1 MQLTDDLLARL
12 LAAGQ
17 IPPARVPMLQK
28 ECRDDAFEFARM
40 ATQHGWLE
48 QDVAGKVIGDAIQC
62 TYLNLE
68 TTLFQPDVIA
78 LLPRESAERYK
89 AIPVYQF
96 GPSVTMA
103 MTAPQD
109 TRIVAALSR
118 LLRHPVDPLLSFPDE
133 IESAIRVHYQSSET
147 VDRLAL
153 TVDFDILA
161 SLQDEKLAELAPVI
175 QLTDAVIL
183 LALKERASDIHVEP
197 KEQECLIRFRIDG
210 MLCDRLQLPGKLA
223 RPLTSRLK
231 VLARMDIAERRKPQD
246 GRIDFA
252 LPLKKID
259 IRVSTLPTLHGEKI
273 VMRLLGSITD
283 TTPLNLDKIGIAPG
297 ILQPLQE
304 TLHAPNG
311 ILFVT
316 GPTGS
321 GKTTTLYAAL
331 NYINTPT
338 VNIMTIEDPIEY
350 QLPSL
355 TQVQVDERA
364 GRSFAAVLR
373 AVLRQDPDIILIGEI
388 RDTETATIAVKAA
401 LTGHTVLASLHTNN
415 ALQAMLRLVDM
426 GVEPYAVAPAVIG
439 VLGQRLVRKICEQCR
454 VPYTPEQEVLA
465 RHFFW
470 NDTVALPVFY
480 RGEGCENCAYTG
492 YRGRL
497 GIHEFLQI
505 SLAMRD
511 YILQGRTYMEIRELA
526 YQEGFRDMRFDGF
539 VKALQ
544 GMTTLDEVVRVTAAD

>member
-1 MQLTDDLLARL
+1 
-12 LAAGQ
+12 
-17 IPPARVPMLQK
+17 
-28 ECRDDAFEFARM
+28 
-40 ATQHGWLE
+40 
-48 QDVAGKVIGDAIQC
+48 
-62 TYLNLE
+62 
-68 TTLFQPDVIA
+68 
-78 LLPRESAERYK
+78 
-89 AIPVYQF
+89 
-96 GPSVTMA
+96 
-103 MTAPQD
+103 
-109 TRIVAALSR
+109 
-118 LLRHPVDPLLSFPDE
+118 
-133 IESAIRVHYQSSET
+133 
-147 VDRLAL
+147 
-153 TVDFDILA
+153 
-161 SLQDEKLAELAPVI
+161 
-175 QLTDAVIL
+175 
-183 LALKERASDIHVEP
+183 
-197 KEQECLIRFRIDG
+197 
-210 MLCDRLQLPGKLA
+210 
-223 RPLTSRLK
+223 
-231 VLARMDIAERRKPQD
+231 MDIAERRKPQD

-252 LPLKKID
+252 LPLKNID
-259 IRVSTLPTLHGEKI
+259 MRVSTLPTLHGEKI

-283 TTPLNLDKIGIAPG
+283 TTPLNLDKLGIAPG

-331 NYINTPT
+331 NYINTPA

-355 TQVQVDERA
+355 TQVQVNERA

-373 AVLRQDPDIILIGEI
+373 AVLRQDPDVILVGEI

-426 GVEPYAVAPAVIG
+426 GVEPYAVAPSVIG
-439 VLGQRLVRKICEQCR
+439 VLGQRLVRMICEQCR

-470 NDTVALPVFY
+470 NDPMALPVFY
-480 RGEGCENCAYTG
+480 RGEGCENCAHTG

-497 GIHEFLQI
+497 GIHEFLRV

-526 YQEGFRDMRFDGF
+526 YREGFRDMRFDGF

-544 GMTTLDEVVRVTAAD
+544 GLTTLEEVVRVTAAD